1 MGGRNLN
8 ELWSQPYSKD
18 NAVMIQIGSIFV
30 YLFWIFGS
38 LVVLFL
44 VLLVFGSLYFKW
56 YFSWELSHRRGLNY
70 YSRPLEYRRDFRKK
84 IKIHA
89 FFLQPFIW
97 IEAKLRKAKGTYE
110 FASIKYKDVYGP
122 SFSCSQESFQKA
134 ADYQPSARDI
144 FVVAQM
150 RCGTT
155 WMLQL
160 IFQILT
166 KGNGR
171 FNDSGYVHLCAI
183 SPWLE
188 SLDNVSTEKAPL
200 IGSSFK
206 KIIKTHLPAGLCPYN
221 ETAKYIYIIRHPVSC
236 FQSIIDY
243 FQLTTGPFVPPVSKV
258 FKWYCSNRMW
268 WLSWPDHVVGWWE
281 QSQKKNNILFVQFE
295 EMKKDLSDVVER
307 ISRFLEEDLT
317 GLEIQNIL
325 THSSFQYMKENE
337 EYFEMIPPN
346 LFSVAGTYFKSGEID
361 RYKNVPDEIREK
373 ILSFCGQRLK
383 NTSYPVEKF
392 YSDITTAFY

>member
-1 MGGRNLN
+1 
-8 ELWSQPYSKD
+8 
-18 NAVMIQIGSIFV
+18 MIQTGSIFV

-70 YSRPLEYRRDFRKK
+70 YGRPLEYRRDFRKK

-89 FFLQPFIW
+89 FFLKPFIW

-122 SFSCSQESFQKA
+122 SFSCSQKSFQKA
-134 ADYQPSARDI
+134 ADYQPSERDI
-144 FVVAQM
+144 FVVTQM

-206 KIIKTHLPAGLCPYN
+206 KIIKTHLPANLCPYD
-221 ETAKYIYIIRHPVSC
+221 EAAILGLIIGRIYDNTSPTLLKHGRHPFNFNDRELLVNFATLRSNN
-236 FQSIIDY
+236 FILASGQNEESIVLNINI
-243 FQLTTGPFVPPVSKV
+243 L
-258 FKWYCSNRMW
+258 
-268 WLSWPDHVVGWWE
+268 LHVK
-281 QSQKKNNILFVQFE
+281 KKNQYIGFFLSTNIPFFFPLHF
-295 EMKKDLSDVVER
+295 
-307 ISRFLEEDLT
+307 
-317 GLEIQNIL
+317 
-325 THSSFQYMKENE
+325 
-337 EYFEMIPPN
+337 
-346 LFSVAGTYFKSGEID
+346 
-361 RYKNVPDEIREK
+361 
-373 ILSFCGQRLK
+373 
-383 NTSYPVEKF
+383 
-392 YSDITTAFY
+392 